1 MRLLQFLT
9 AMFIL
14 IGTFVWAGETSQAC
28 GCIPA
33 MTEAELAPYK
43 AKAEQG
49 DAQAAGTVWFEYAMN
64 GAPAS
69 PQRVRYWR
77 RKAIRLADPRAL
89 QSIAY
94 DWMLEARRSQRSDNK
109 QLFANTAVML
119 LNRAWRNRHLLRS
132 PRANSDDLDWQAA
145 YARDLRSAVGVQ
157 AVIRGGVTRWEAL
170 ANGGDAT
177 AAHHLAVYYFYG
189 TLDQDKRAFWEDQA
203 SQLGDPDFAGH
214 AMRRRNPI
222 DDILDI
228 RRALR
233 ADAPVHRIPNP
244 WIRMV
249 TLRDL
254 NKRLSVRLKW
264 QAEGR

>member
-1 MRLLQFLT
+1 MRPPHLFVALL
-9 AMFIL
+9 IL
-14 IGTFVWAGETSQAC
+14 IGTFVVAGENSQAC

-43 AKAEQG
+43 AKAERG
-49 DAQAAGTVWFEYAMN
+49 DAQAAGTVWFEYGLN

-69 PQRVRYWR
+69 AQQLRYWR
-77 RKAIRLADPRAL
+77 SKAIRLADPYAI
-89 QSIAY
+89 SFMVN
-94 DWMLEARRSQRSDNK
+94 DWMLKVQDSNDPEDKR
-109 QLFANTAVML
+109 LFADTAVKL
-119 LNRAWRNRHLLRS
+119 LNHAWRNRQLIPMADRGS
-132 PRANSDDLDWQAA
+132 AWDRQAN
-145 YARDLRSAVGVQ
+145 YASDLRLAVGVQ
-157 AVIRGGVTRWEAL
+157 TVLRDGVTRREAL
-170 ANGGDAT
+170 ANRGDAT

-189 TLDQDKRAFWEDQA
+189 TLDQDKRAYWEDRA

-214 AMRRRNPI
+214 AVRRRNSN
-222 DDILDI
+222 DDIRDI

-233 ADAPVHRIPNP
+233 SDAPVHRIPNP

-254 NKRLSVRLKW
+254 NNRLRLRLKW